1 MGEGGKLYLTRVV
14 VLLREYT
21 YNKLKR
27 GKEVVGEYKG
37 MIIKITM
44 EFKPAWEY
52 LRDIHKN
59 SSSPTPPP
67 ASGPWEEMHFS
78 VHLRLGVAM

>member
-1 MGEGGKLYLTRVV
+1 
-14 VLLREYT
+14 
-21 YNKLKR
+21 
-27 GKEVVGEYKG
+27 VGECKG

>member
-1 MGEGGKLYLTRVV
+1 MAEC
-14 VLLREYT
+14 
-21 YNKLKR
+21 
-27 GKEVVGEYKG
+27 KG
-37 MIIKITM
+37 MMIKITV

-67 ASGPWEEMHFS
+67 LASGLWEEMHFS